1 MEETEP
7 GQPEHTCDARC
18 RHASFPRM
26 HVATS
31 NLLSAKLVEVGL
43 MGMPHTVQVKTP
55 NYGILAKKIQKA
67 NEQATVEHF

>member
-1 MEETEP
+1 
-7 GQPEHTCDARC
+7 
-18 RHASFPRM
+18 M